1 MHSLSYMYMYM
12 QSCMLELFSSTGG
25 SGGSGGGDGG
35 GGGGSGSGGC
45 GGIGFFG
52 GNSDT
57 QTSPS
62 WFS

>member
-1 MHSLSYMYMYM
+1 MYMYM

-35 GGGGSGSGGC
+35 GGGGGGGGSGSGGC
-45 GGIGFFG
+45 GGIGFFR